1 MSAAKRHD
9 YFAPDT
15 FGRAVQDHLGD
26 DVMLRLR
33 KTLGGTEFRV
43 PNTDSV
49 LLDSHPLVQ
58 ALGRTDALRLIGV
71 FGGEKVYVPLL
82 RDYGAYLS
90 AAKAGLSNAEIAQR
104 LGVTARHVCRVLAR
118 EGYRNPNRRQRA
130 YHALRPGAAARHSL
144 VAAE

>member
-33 KTLGGTEFRV
+33 KALGGTDLRV
-43 PNTDSV
+43 PVRDAV
-49 LLDSHPLVQ
+49 LLNDHPLVQ
-58 ALGRTDALRLIGV
+58 AIGRDDALRLIEI
-71 FGGEKVYVPLL
+71 FGGEMVYVPLL
-82 RDYGAYLS
+82 RNDNAYL
-90 AAKAGLSNAEIAQR
+90 AAVNAGLSNPEIARR
-104 LGVTARHVCRVLAR
+104 LGVSVRHVRRVLAR
-118 EGYRNPNRRQRA
+118 NGKQNPSQQHRTIC
-130 YHALRPGAAARHSL
+130 ALRPGAAARHPL